1 MEQTQRPLQ
10 PERRKAQSPYVGDDR
25 RKQYS
30 PDEMPPDPTP
40 GDPGVDARNQQWLEQ
55 QRAVERE
62 QSDKGTEPGPTGT

>member
-10 PERRKAQSPYVGDDR
+10 PERRKSQAQYVGDDR

-40 GDPGVDARNQQWLEQ
+40 GDPG
-55 QRAVERE
+55 
-62 QSDKGTEPGPTGT
+62 KGT